1 MQLLAYSDAAF
12 IAHKD
17 SKSHSGLHFTLGSE
31 TGVFHARSQKQK
43 IVTLSSTE
51 AEVYAAIECTKDIIY
66 FRDLLKEMG
75 YPQLSPTPLYLD
87 NKSAITLGQEFSGQ
101 HKKVR
106 HFMSRLR
113 FLIDQVQAK
122 VVKLEH
128 LEGEAHPSDVLTKPK
143 PRPGHERN
151 TQDLMGP
158 QRPGGEHRLTRLH
171 TPLPEVP

>member
-1 MQLLAYSDAAF
+1 MQLFAYSDAAF

-51 AEVYAAIECTKDIIY
+51 AEVHAAIECTKDIIY

-75 YPQLSPTPLYLD
+75 YPQLSPTRLYLD

-101 HKKVR
+101 HK
-106 HFMSRLR
+106 
-113 FLIDQVQAK
+113 
-122 VVKLEH
+122 
-128 LEGEAHPSDVLTKPK
+128 
-143 PRPGHERN
+143 
-151 TQDLMGP
+151 
-158 QRPGGEHRLTRLH
+158 
-171 TPLPEVP
+171 